1 MILETLVRRRR
12 FFDPMK
18 KKDITAARYFVEKH
32 SWGNDG
38 CPFILEY
45 PYITIPDMIRD
56 KLIHK
61 SLGIVFDRDHHMVGK
76 AK

>member
-1 MILETLVRRRR
+1 VILETIIRQKHY
-12 FFDPMK
+12 FNETS
-18 KKDITAARYFVEKH
+18 KKDLQAVRNFFEKH

-45 PYITIPDMIRD
+45 PYLTIPDMIKD

-61 SLGIVFDRDHHMVGK
+61 ALNIKFDRRHHWSSK
-76 AK
+76 

>member
-18 KKDITAARYFVEKH
+18 KKDIESARYFVEKH
-32 SWGNDG
+32 SWGADG

-61 SLGIVFDRDHHMVGK
+61 SLGIKFDRDHHMVGRK
-76 AK
+76 